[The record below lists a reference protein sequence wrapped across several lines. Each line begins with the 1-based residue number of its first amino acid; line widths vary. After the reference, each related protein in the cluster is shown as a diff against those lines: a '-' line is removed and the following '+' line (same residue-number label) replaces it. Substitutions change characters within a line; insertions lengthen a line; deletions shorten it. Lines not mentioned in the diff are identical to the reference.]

1 MALGPDK
8 KLGLLRDTSIQPF
21 RPKEETFEIPVPKGI
36 NEITVAVRL
45 TYQPRPGNIY
55 PPSDHQPEGT
65 DGYSLYEIS
74 VQISSLRPDARA
86 ARRLNFR
93 ISFSAG
99 ESVSLVKVPG

>member
-8 KLGLLRDTSIQPF
+8 KLGLLRDTSLQPF

-55 PPSDHQPEGT
+55 
-65 DGYSLYEIS
+65 SLQTIS
-74 VQISSLRPDARA
+74 RQVRMDTP
-86 ARRLNFR
+86 
-93 ISFSAG
+93 
-99 ESVSLVKVPG
+99 

>member
-1 MALGPDK
+1 MPQAGDGRSRVMALGPDK

-55 PPSDHQPEGT
+55 PLHN
-65 DGYSLYEIS
+65 IS
-74 VQISSLRPDARA
+74 R
-86 ARRLNFR
+86 
-93 ISFSAG
+93 
-99 ESVSLVKVPG
+99 KVRMDTP